1 MESRLSRGAM
11 ERYNMI
17 CAGFGFRSQ
26 APFESF
32 LEVLERLKKEHLI
45 SGPIGAIATIA
56 HKAMAPDFRNL
67 SAQKGLAII
76 AVHPD
81 DITRQKTQSFS
92 QNAMDLYGTGSIAE
106 AAALAASGSNACLLG
121 PRIICAHR
129 MVTCAFAKGDQI

>member
-1 MESRLSRGAM
+1 M
-11 ERYNMI
+11 ERNDMI

-32 LEVLERLKKEHLI
+32 LEVLDRLEKEH
-45 SGPIGAIATIA
+45 STGGPIRAIATIA
-56 HKAMAPDFRNL
+56 HKAMAPVFKNL

-76 AVHPD
+76 AVHPN
-81 DITRQKTQSFS
+81 DIARQKTQSFS
-92 QNAMDLYGTGSIAE
+92 QNVMDLYGTGSIAE
-106 AAALAASGSNACLLG
+106 AAALAAAGSKACLLG